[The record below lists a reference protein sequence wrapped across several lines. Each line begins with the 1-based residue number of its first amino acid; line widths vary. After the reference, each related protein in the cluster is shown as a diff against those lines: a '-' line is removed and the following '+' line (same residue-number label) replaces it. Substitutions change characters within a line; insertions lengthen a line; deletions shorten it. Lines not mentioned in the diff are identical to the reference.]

1 MGNTIVKVGIMP
13 ILSYIAGNIRKIKLK
28 QIGETIIQGKSI
40 GTIESM
46 SYFGVIRS
54 PVSGKIIEINK
65 DLLSNPKRVND
76 SPFESGW
83 IAKIK
88 PSDPKNFESLQSID
102 QCKSELS
109 KLIKKFNVKC
119 FKNYPDF
126 EMYELGTECSATLA
140 KLDDFMDKK
149 MGVGQIVHL
158 VSDDPTADL
167 EVSRWTDENKQELLE
182 IMMEKN
188 NLRFEHYKL
197 FVSYFNKKTK
207 LNHQEIYSKIVMFI
221 LLYIIF
227 QSHFQSYCPIR
238 SMNHHNFSHQD
249 NLKDISEQTMY
260 ERNAHQFYNKIL
272 FLFPR

>member
-1 MGNTIVKVGIMP
+1 MSLMTIKIDNCIFPTNYLYDTQNFTWADFNYNNVEKDFSNGHTIVKVGIMP

-28 QIGETIIQGKSI
+28 QIGETVIQGKSI

-54 PVSGKIIEINK
+54 PVSGKIIEINN

-88 PSDPKNFESLQSID
+88 PSDPKNFESLQTID

-119 FKNYPDF
+119 FKSYPDF

-167 EVSRWTDENKQELLE
+167 EVSRWTNENKQELLE
-182 IMMEKN
+182 IIMEKN
-188 NLRFEHYKL
+188 NLRSNITNYLFHILIKKL
-197 FVSYFNKKTK
+197 S
-207 LNHQEIYSKIVMFI
+207 
-221 LLYIIF
+221 
-227 QSHFQSYCPIR
+227 
-238 SMNHHNFSHQD
+238 
-249 NLKDISEQTMY
+249 
-260 ERNAHQFYNKIL
+260 
-272 FLFPR
+272 

>member
-1 MGNTIVKVGIMP
+1 MSLMTIKIDNCIFPTNYLYDTQNFTWADFNYNNVEKDFSNGHTIVKVGIMP

-28 QIGETIIQGKSI
+28 QIGETVIQGKSI

-54 PVSGKIIEINK
+54 PVSGKIIEINN

-88 PSDPKNFESLQSID
+88 PSDPKNFESLQTID

-119 FKNYPDF
+119 FKSYPDF

-167 EVSRWTDENKQELLE
+167 EVSRWTNENKQELLE
-182 IMMEKN
+182 IIMEKN
-188 NLRFEHYKL
+188 NLR
-197 FVSYFNKKTK
+197 
-207 LNHQEIYSKIVMFI
+207 SKITNYLFHI
-221 LLYIIF
+221 LIKKL
-227 QSHFQSYCPIR
+227 S
-238 SMNHHNFSHQD
+238 
-249 NLKDISEQTMY
+249 
-260 ERNAHQFYNKIL
+260 
-272 FLFPR
+272 